1 MRQRLV
7 TAFDAFHDVREMN
20 DENIAL
26 LARQDRID
34 IAIHRNGYSQN
45 SRSGIFAYGTAPV
58 QINFLGYPGT
68 LGASFIDYI
77 IADEMIIPKSQQ
89 KNYSENII
97 YLPNCYMPQDNTRE
111 VSNKAFSHKDF
122 GLPKSGF
129 IFCCFNNNYKISTKE
144 FDIWMRILGKIE
156 GSVLWLFKSN
166 KWSAKNLR
174 LEAENRGI
182 SSNRLIFANRLP
194 QG

>member
-111 VSNKAFSHKDF
+111 VSNKAFSRKDF

-129 IFCCFNNNYKISTKE
+129 IFA
-144 FDIWMRILGKIE
+144 
-156 GSVLWLFKSN
+156 VLTIITRYPQ
-166 KWSAKNLR
+166 KNLTFGCAFWLKLR
-174 LEAENRGI
+174 EVSFDFLNQI
-182 SSNRLIFANRLP
+182 SGQRKT
-194 QG
+194 